1 MIPSVI
7 TIGKNALAKD
17 KGNFFIQFERELR
30 WLEGG
35 EREETA
41 GGTLFS
47 RLIQRINKSLLEE
60 ISLSSYQIII
70 AWANNQRC
78 LFFPSQSRG
87 IAISAE
93 MDRYILVEGTRKVS
107 SSFFQIIT
115 NSFIPL
121 LFAFYDNIMIT
132 H

>member
-78 LFFPSQSRG
+78 RG